1 MSAAAQNAE
10 ELNTF
15 KALIDEF
22 KVILKEAG
30 IKTPELDARLLVQGM
45 LEISHEELLLKYND
59 TISKLE
65 EASLRKA
72 LARRLKHEPVSR
84 IIGMRSFWNENF
96 KITPDVLDP
105 RPDSE
110 TLIEA
115 VLHWVPEGKQKKQ
128 RIFDLGTGTGCLL
141 LSLLGEWPTSVG
153 IGVDISLGALRCAAA
168 NSRRL
173 KLQKRSGFVHSDWNA
188 FRPNTLADIVISN
201 PPYIAVRD
209 RQTLAPEVLHY
220 DPPEALF
227 AGHDGLDA
235 YRSLAENMPYF
246 LKPVGLAFY
255 EIGHDQAEAVKDILC
270 AHGQTVLET
279 RQDLAGRDR
288 VVVARLTGYSL

>member
-1 MSAAAQNAE
+1 MPSVVQNAE
-10 ELNTF
+10 ELKTF
-15 KALIDEF
+15 KMLVEEF
-22 KVILKEAG
+22 KETLKEAG
-30 IKTPELDARLLVQGM
+30 IDTPELDARLLVQGM

-59 TISKLE
+59 KVSKLE

-72 LARRLKHEPVSR
+72 LARRLNHEPVSR
-84 IIGMRSFWNENF
+84 IMGMRSFWNDDF
-96 KITPDVLDP
+96 KVTPDTLDP

-110 TLIEA
+110 ALIEA
-115 VLHWVPEGKQKKQ
+115 VLHWVPEGKRKKQ

-141 LSLLGEWPTSVG
+141 LSLLGEWPASVG
-153 IGVDISLGALRCAAA
+153 IGVDISAGALRCAAA

-173 KLQKRSGFVHSDWNA
+173 KLQKRSGFVHADWRE

-209 RQTLAPEVLHY
+209 RQTLAPEVLDY

-227 AGHDGLDA
+227 AGHDGLEA
-235 YRSLAENMPYF
+235 YRALAENMPYF
-246 LKPVGLAFY
+246 LQPAGLAFY
-255 EIGHDQAEAVKDILC
+255 EIGHNQASEVKDILC

-288 VVVARLTGYSL
+288 VVVARLTG

>member
-1 MSAAAQNAE
+1 MSSPASNAT
-10 ELNTF
+10 ELKTF
-15 KALIDEF
+15 KALVDEF
-22 KVILKEAG
+22 KSVLKEAG
-30 IKTPELDARLLVQGM
+30 VETPELDARLLVQG
-45 LEISHEELLLKYND
+45 LFEISHEELLLKYND
-59 TISKLE
+59 KVSKLE

-72 LARRLKHEPVSR
+72 LARRLDHEPVSR
-84 IIGMRSFWNENF
+84 IMGMRSFWNDDF
-96 KITPDVLDP
+96 KVTPDTLDP

-110 TLIEA
+110 ALIEA
-115 VLHWVPEGKQKKQ
+115 VLHWVPEGKKKKQ

-153 IGVDISLGALRCAAA
+153 IGVDISQGALRCAAA

-173 KLQKRSGFVHSDWNA
+173 KLQKRSGFVHSDWSA

-201 PPYIAVRD
+201 PPYIAERD
-209 RQTLAPEVLHY
+209 RLILSPEVLNY

-227 AGHDGLDA
+227 AGQDGLDA
-235 YRSLAENMPYF
+235 YRTLADNMAYF
-246 LKPVGLAFY
+246 LKPAGLAFY
-255 EIGHDQAEAVKDILC
+255 EIGHNQAKEVKDILC

-288 VVVARLTGYSL
+288 VVVARLTG